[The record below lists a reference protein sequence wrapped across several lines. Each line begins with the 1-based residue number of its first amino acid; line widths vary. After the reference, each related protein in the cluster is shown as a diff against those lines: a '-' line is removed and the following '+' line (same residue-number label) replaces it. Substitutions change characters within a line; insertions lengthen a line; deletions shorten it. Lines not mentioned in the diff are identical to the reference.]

1 MTAERALGA
10 WAAASAGSDA
20 APKDREIA
28 TLPIDA
34 LDWKQFIHSQAEAL
48 AYHDPAWSLMLAE
61 CYGFRPFAL
70 GLVGGGRIL
79 AGVPVVE
86 TRTLRRR
93 RRWISLPFT
102 DHCPPLAVTASASR
116 EFAAGLDGF
125 RRHASVERLDIRAD
139 VSGPSTFNHAAG
151 FTHAVDLTV
160 GSASLFGA
168 LDRSQVQRGIK
179 RSRRDGVAIRRGD
192 QESDLTKIF
201 YDMHVHTRRRHGV
214 PVQPRRYFELL
225 WRRILEPGLG
235 FPLSRIQAES
245 RSRAPSSS
253 TAARP

>member
-1 MTAERALGA
+1 MTAERTLED
-10 WAAASAGSDA
+10 WAAAHPGSDA

-34 LDWKQFIHSQAEAL
+34 LDWKRFVHSQEGAL
-48 AYHDPAWSLMLAE
+48 AYHDPAWGLMLAE

-102 DHCPPLAVTASASR
+102 DHCPPLGVTASASR

-125 RRHASVERLDIRAD
+125 RRHASVERLDIHAD
-139 VSGPSTFNHAAG
+139 VSGPSTFNHVGRIHPCRRPHCGERLALRRTRPFA
-151 FTHAVDLTV
+151 
-160 GSASLFGA
+160 GSARYQA
-168 LDRSQVQRGIK
+168 L
-179 RSRRDGVAIRRGD
+179 A
-192 QESDLTKIF
+192 
-201 YDMHVHTRRRHGV
+201 TRRRRD
-214 PVQPRRYFELL
+214 QARR
-225 WRRILEPGLG
+225 PGD
-235 FPLSRIQAES
+235 A
-245 RSRAPSSS
+245 
-253 TAARP
+253 T